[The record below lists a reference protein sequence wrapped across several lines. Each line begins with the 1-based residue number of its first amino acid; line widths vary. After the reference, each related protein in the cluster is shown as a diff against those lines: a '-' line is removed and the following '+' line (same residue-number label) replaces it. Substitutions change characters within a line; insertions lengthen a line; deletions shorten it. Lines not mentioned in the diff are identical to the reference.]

1 MGDRGQTR
9 RSASSSGAP
18 SFIQGAPTRV
28 APTTATADAREQRTP
43 SARGATVSPATTA
56 APREAWSARA
66 NPGGDQGGEPL
77 DEWDFAERGPL
88 AKLKRKQLTEV
99 AREKLK
105 MGIYVDESELGGF
118 KDPRPPHLKPLPNDS
133 DFVGPDSYPRRQRD
147 WIGYYVA
154 GVLCFASFV
163 VGVHGASNGKPEYL
177 ANLVDHAGQRPLHTC
192 VYEGRPRCAT
202 VLVEAGAD
210 PDLPLYLLDFEGG

>member
-1 MGDRGQTR
+1 M
-9 RSASSSGAP
+9 
-18 SFIQGAPTRV
+18 
-28 APTTATADAREQRTP
+28 

-66 NPGGDQGGEPL
+66 NPGGDQGGGEPL

-99 AREKLK
+99 AREKAK

-163 VGVHGASNGKPEYL
+163 VGVHGGNLGVRLARLEPRLARAKLPEHRRDL
-177 ANLVDHAGQRPLHTC
+177 L
-192 VYEGRPRCAT
+192 
-202 VLVEAGAD
+202 LVEGAVPVRVRRIERGLD
-210 PDLPLYLLDFEGG
+210 GCLHGLRVERGALHEFARAERRAVRQVDASLRQEEARRRAQLPRVQP